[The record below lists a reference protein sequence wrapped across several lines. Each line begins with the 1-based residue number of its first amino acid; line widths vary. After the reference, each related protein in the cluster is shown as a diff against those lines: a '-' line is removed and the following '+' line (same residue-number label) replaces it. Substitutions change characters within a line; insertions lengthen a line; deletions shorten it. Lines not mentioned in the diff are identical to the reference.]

1 MQNARVSDN
10 KKEEGK
16 KLLGRIDD
24 ISFNDKFGLYFVKD
38 DFGLHIMFD
47 SALFDMKC
55 LEQEVL
61 KICSFYIN
69 K

>member
-1 MQNARVSDN
+1 MTDN

-16 KLLGRIDD
+16 KLLGRVDEIIYNEKVDT
-24 ISFNDKFGLYFVKD
+24 YFVKD
-38 DFGLHIMFD
+38 DFGVHILYD
-47 SALFDMKC
+47 SALLDMKT
-55 LEQEVL
+55 LESEVL